1 MISPSIS
8 IFFTPETPE
17 IPRESLSLRLINQRN
32 IRMEQL
38 TLIKEHLRQNQVA
51 EAIDALDALLQ
62 SDFPHKDQAYYL
74 RGNAHRKQADWRRA
88 LDDYQ
93 RAADLNPRSP
103 AVEARRA
110 LLDILEFYNKDM
122 FNQ

>member
-1 MISPSIS
+1 
-8 IFFTPETPE
+8 
-17 IPRESLSLRLINQRN
+17 
-32 IRMEQL
+32 MEQL
-38 TLIKEHLRQNQVA
+38 TQIKERLRQNQVK
-51 EAIDALDALLQ
+51 EVIDELDVLLQ
-62 SDFPHKDQAYYL
+62 SDFPEKDQAYYL
-74 RGNAHRKQADWRRA
+74 RGNARRKQADWRRA